1 MPDLTPEQKAA
12 EEVLDKAGLQDTVG
26 TAAEVV
32 TPVGEEHPK
41 VETPPEPPKVEEPP
55 AKKKVEIDPD
65 EYEKLQDRAKWADR
79 EKERAD
85 REREDRQR
93 YENELSRLRT
103 LPQPPQPPAKKELTE
118 EEKKAREW
126 LQTNLKEMIPEIV
139 GLIPE
144 EALSR
149 HPAMAKRDM
158 AIFLT
163 RDQLE
168 QQQFLGQFSQDKQE
182 AVRKSILPELQQAK
196 QASGWRKSYF
206 ELWDEKR
213 RAVAEAASLYGV
225 GGTPPPPPPP
235 PNQPV
240 APVQVP
246 PTLAGVPGGV
256 QPKVQEQKTPLS
268 VEEMR
273 VFGLT

>member
-1 MPDLTPEQKAA
+1 MAELTPEQKAA
-12 EEVLDKAGLQDTVG
+12 EEVFEKAGLKDVMG
-26 TAAEVV
+26 GEPEVSK
-32 TPVGEEHPK
+32 PVEEPPK
-41 VETPPEPPKVEEPP
+41 EEKPPEVPKVEEPP
-55 AKKKVEIDPD
+55 AKKKIEVDPD

-85 REREDRQR
+85 RERDDRQR
-93 YENELSRLRT
+93 SENELTRLRT
-103 LPQPPQPPAKKELTE
+103 LPQPLQPTAKKERTE

-126 LQTNLKEMIPEIV
+126 LVENIKEMGAEI
-139 GLIPE
+139 LQYIPE

-168 QQQFLGQFSQDKQE
+168 QQQFLGQFPQDKQE
-182 AVRKSILPELQQAK
+182 AVRKSILPELQQGK

-213 RAVAEAASLYGV
+213 KAVAETASLYGV
-225 GGTPPPPPPP
+225 VGAPPAPPQPPV
-235 PNQPV
+235 QPV
-240 APVQVP
+240 IPIQVP

-256 QPKVQEQKTPLS
+256 QPRVQEQKTPLS
-268 VEEMR
+268 AEELR
-273 VFGLT
+273 VFGAA

>member
-1 MPDLTPEQKAA
+1 MPELTPEEKAA
-12 EEVLDKAGLQDTVG
+12 EEVLEKAGLKDSVG

-32 TPVGEEHPK
+32 TQVGEEPEK
-41 VETPPEPPKVEEPP
+41 VEKPPEPPKTEEPP

-93 YENELSRLRT
+93 YENELARLRST
-103 LPQPPQPPAKKELTE
+103 PAQPPAKKEMTE

-126 LQTNLKEMIPEIV
+126 LSTNLREMIPDIV
-139 GLIPE
+139 QYIPE
-144 EALSR
+144 EALSK

-168 QQQFLGQFSQDKQE
+168 QQQFLGQFTPDKQE

-213 RAVAEAASLYGV
+213 KAVAEAASLYGV
-225 GGTPPPPPPP
+225 GGPPPPPPP
-235 PNQPV
+235 SQPV
-240 APVQVP
+240 APIQVP

-256 QPKVQEQKTPLS
+256 QPKVQEQKTPLTA
-268 VEEMR
+268 EEMR